1 MRQHWDLSRAEWT
14 LRGWRQNDWRWETS
28 FARIESKTPELS
40 GIPARVPGSVRGALV
55 AAGIVPSPYDGLR
68 SRESEWIENRH
79 WTYTTDVPEDVAA
92 AAASGSRILLHAQSL
107 DYGGSVIVDDV
118 EVGAWTGSMT
128 PNVFDLTDAVRDG
141 GRTLTI
147 AFATLP
153 DELGQ
158 IGWTSRIR
166 AWKARFNYGWDWTP
180 RIVQI
185 GVAGSLRIEATSGL
199 AIERFDVRTVF
210 DPASG
215 VGRLRYRAA
224 LSGPATAALTLE
236 GAGLRGTRE
245 AIADGQWHELEVGAV
260 EPWRVLPEGEQALV
274 TVTLDATGP
283 DGDVDREARRVGF
296 RSVRWLPT
304 LDAPEGCEPW
314 LLELN
319 GATMFMAGVNW
330 VPIRPDYADVTRE
343 DYLVRLR
350 AYRELG
356 FSVLRIWGGA
366 ARESDEFYELADEMG
381 FLLWQELPLSSSGL
395 DNLPPSDA
403 EFAAELAGIAQAYVD
418 ALAHH
423 PSIILWGGGNELAS
437 NAADN
442 TGSVPAVREQ
452 SPLAEAGAVF
462 AREDPD
468 RRYVPSSP
476 SGPRALALAADF
488 GRGVHH
494 DVHGP
499 WMHAGTDDEW
509 RAYWD
514 ADDSVLRSEVGFDGA
529 SRHALLAAHDLTGPT
544 GSAEER
550 ARLADRWTHSAAWLL
565 HSFRRWNGA
574 GTLREWVTADQQR
587 QADLLGYAAAS
598 ARARFPRCAGFLVWM
613 GHDAFPMPTSL
624 SLLDFDGVLKPA
636 AWAVSAALS
645 GGAARPGQAGPSGD
659 A

>member
-1 MRQHWDLSRAEWT
+1 MRQRWDLSEAEWT

-28 FARIESKTPELS
+28 FARIESKTPE
-40 GIPARVPGSVRGALV
+40 INDVPARVPGSVRGALV
-55 AAGIVPSPYDGLR
+55 AAGIVPSPYSGLR
-68 SRESEWIENRH
+68 SRDSEWIENRH
-79 WTYTTDVPEDVAA
+79 WTYTTVIPEDVAA
-92 AAASGSRILLHAQSL
+92 AAAAGSRIVLRAQSL
-107 DYGGSVIVDDV
+107 DYGGSVIVDDA
-118 EVGAWTGSMT
+118 EVGTWTGAMT
-128 PNVFDLTDAVRDG
+128 PQEFDLTDAMREG
-141 GRTLTI
+141 GGTLTI

-180 RIVQI
+180 RIVQVGI
-185 GVAGSLRIEATSGL
+185 PGALALEATSGT
-199 AIERFDVRTVF
+199 AIDRFDVRTSF
-210 DPASG
+210 DPETGAG
-215 VGRLRYRAA
+215 NLRYRARLAGDAAVA
-224 LSGPATAALTLE
+224 LAVEGPGVDE
-236 GAGLRGTRE
+236 SWE
-245 AIADGQWHELEVGAV
+245 ARADGDWHDIPITGAT
-260 EPWRVLPEGEQALV
+260 PWRVLPDDAQALYA
-274 TVTLDATGP
+274 VTLTARTAG
-283 DGDVDREARRVGF
+283 GDSDSRTARVGF

-319 GATMFMAGVNW
+319 GSPMFMAGVNW

-356 FSVLRIWGGA
+356 FTVLRIWGGA
-366 ARESDEFYELADEMG
+366 ARESDEFYRLCDEMG

-403 EFAAELAGIAQAYVD
+403 PFAAELAEIAEAYVE

-437 NAADN
+437 NTADN
-442 TGSVPAVREQ
+442 AGAIPAVRDQ

-476 SGPRALALAADF
+476 SGPRALASADDF
-488 GRGVHH
+488 GKGVHH

-499 WMHAGTDDEW
+499 WMHAGTDEEW

-514 ADDSVLRSEVGFDGA
+514 ADDAVLRSEVGFDGA
-529 SRHALLAAHDLTGPT
+529 SRYDLLAAHDLVGPT
-544 GSAEER
+544 ATADER
-550 ARLADRWTHSAAWLL
+550 ARLAARWTHSAAWLL
-565 HSFRRWNGA
+565 QSFRRWNGA
-574 GTLREWVTADQQR
+574 GTLREWVATDQQR

-598 ARARFPRCAGFLVWM
+598 ARRRFPRCAGFIVWM

-636 AWAVSAALS
+636 AWAVSRALS
-645 GGAARPGQAGPSGD
+645 EGE
-659 A
+659 

>member
-1 MRQHWDLSRAEWT
+1 MRQRWDLSEAEWT

-28 FARIESKTPELS
+28 FARIESKTPE
-40 GIPARVPGSVRGALV
+40 INDVPARVPGSVRGALV
-55 AAGIVPSPYDGLR
+55 DHGVVPSPYSGLR
-68 SRESEWIENRH
+68 SRDSEWIENRH
-79 WTYTTDVPEDVAA
+79 WTYTATLPEGVVAA
-92 AAASGSRILLHAQSL
+92 AESGSRVVLRAQSL
-107 DYGGSVIVDDV
+107 DYGGSVIVDDA
-118 EVGAWTGSMT
+118 EVGTWTGAMT
-128 PNVFDLTDAVRDG
+128 PQAFDLTDAVRAG

-180 RIVQI
+180 RIVQVGI
-185 GVAGSLRIEATSGL
+185 PGGLEIEATAGL
-199 AIERFDVRTVF
+199 AIERFEVRAGF
-210 DPASG
+210 DPESG
-215 VGRLRYRAA
+215 VGSIRYRARLAGDGTAVLA
-224 LSGPATAALTLE
+224 LDGPDVSE
-236 GAGLRGTRE
+236 SWS
-245 AIADGQWHELEVGAV
+245 AIADGEWHEVAV
-260 EPWRVLPEGEQALV
+260 AGVTPWRVLPDGAQALYSV
-274 TVTLDATGP
+274 ALDARSPGG
-283 DGDVDREARRVGF
+283 DGDRRALHIGF

-304 LDAPEGCEPW
+304 ADAPEGCEPW

-366 ARESDEFYELADEMG
+366 ARESDEFYRLCDEMG

-395 DNLPPSDA
+395 DNLPPSDP
-403 EFAAELAGIAQAYVD
+403 EFAAELAAIAEAYVA

-442 TGSVPAVREQ
+442 TGSLPAVREQ

-476 SGPRALALAADF
+476 SGPRALASADDF
-488 GRGVHH
+488 GTGVHH

-499 WMHAGTDDEW
+499 WMHSGTDDEW
-509 RAYWD
+509 RHYWD
-514 ADDSVLRSEVGFDGA
+514 ADDAVLRSEVGFDGA
-529 SRHALLAAHDLTGPT
+529 SRYALLAAHDLVGPT
-544 GSAEER
+544 ATAAER
-550 ARLADRWTHSAAWLL
+550 TKLAARWTHSAAWLL
-565 HSFRRWNGA
+565 HSFRRWGGT

-598 ARARFPRCAGFLVWM
+598 ARRRFPQCAGFIVWM
-613 GHDAFPMPTSL
+613 GHDAYPMPTSL

-636 AWAVSAALS
+636 AWAVSRALS
-645 GGAARPGQAGPSGD
+645 GEK
-659 A
+659 